1 MEEPIH
7 GECRNVSNAMTPR
20 LLRVGQSQSPVV
32 VVDDV
37 SGDVAGI
44 VAMAAALAPF
54 PQIPGSHYPGVR
66 HVLSPGDGPAH
77 AYATALLQAVAPF
90 IGGAFEVDGF
100 DWIEGS
106 FSMVTAAPATLSPV
120 QRMPH
125 FDAVDPDYLAVLH
138 YLSETRGSGTAF
150 YRQRATRIERVTPAN
165 RDAFIAAA
173 RRDGA
178 GLSGYT
184 NGSNA
189 AFEQIGMVEA
199 KTDRLVIYQ
208 GCLLHSG
215 IIPPDMAFSDD
226 PRIGRLTTNLFVQ
239 ARR

>member
-1 MEEPIH
+1 
-7 GECRNVSNAMTPR
+7 MTPR
-20 LLRVGQSQSPVV
+20 LLRFGQSQSPVV

-37 SGDVAGI
+37 TGDVASI

-54 PQIPGSHYPGVR
+54 PRISGSHYPGVR
-66 HVLSPGDGPAH
+66 RVLTPGDGPAH
-77 AYATALLQAVAPF
+77 AYATTLLQAIAPF

-106 FSMVTAAPATLSPV
+106 FSMVTVAPATLSPV
-120 QRMPH
+120 QRAPH
-125 FDAVDPDYLAVLH
+125 FDAVDPDYLAILH
-138 YLSETRGSGTAF
+138 YLSGTHGSGTAF
-150 YRQRATRIERVTPAN
+150 YRQRATGIEQVTPAN

-173 RRDGA
+173 HRDSVGLA
-178 GLSGYT
+178 GYIH
-184 NGSNA
+184 GSNA

-199 KTDRLVIYQ
+199 KPDRLVLYQ

-226 PRIGRLTTNLFVQ
+226 PHVGRLTTNLFVQ